1 MGKKTSPASNVS
13 QVWPPQQFVLL
24 FFSQMVFVA
33 PTYYY
38 VIVTSGTRRRGQ
50 LKNPHPTVSQ
60 KGPFYQVAKVRKEV
74 RHLHTYIVHTTT
86 KKN

>member
-60 KGPFYQVAKVRKEV
+60 KGPFYQVAKVRKEM

>member
-33 PTYYY
+33 PTYY

-50 LKNPHPTVSQ
+50 LKNHHPTVSQ
-60 KGPFYQVAKVRKEV
+60 KGPFYQVAKVRKEM

>member
-60 KGPFYQVAKVRKEV
+60 KGPFNQVAKVRKEM
-74 RHLHTYIVHTTT
+74 RHLHTYIVHTT
-86 KKN
+86 

>member
-33 PTYYY
+33 PTYF

-60 KGPFYQVAKVRKEV
+60 KGPFYQVAKVSTKGSAPSPYV
-74 RHLHTYIVHTTT
+74 HTVVHTT
-86 KKN
+86 